1 MDDMAA
7 AWLAAAKDDLLA
19 IDALLREESLTNIVA
34 FHAQQA
40 VEKAI
45 KAVLEKHAADIPHK
59 HDLLLLKAE
68 VSRWM
73 EIEGED
79 ILDSL
84 NDLYIEARYPSDLG
98 LLPDGKPT
106 KEEAESFQLYAKE
119 LVSRVGTL
127 LFTAEDAEDT
137 ELK

>member
-7 AWLAAAKDDLLA
+7 AWLSAAKDDLLA
-19 IDALLREESLTNIVA
+19 INVLLREESLTNIVA

-40 VEKAI
+40 VEKSI
-45 KAVLEKHAADIPHK
+45 KAVLEQHAADIPHK

-68 VSRWM
+68 VSAWL
-73 EIEGED
+73 EIDDED

-106 KEEAESFQLYAKE
+106 KEEAKSFYLFAKK
-119 LVSRVGTL
+119 LVERVDKLLGTGL
-127 LFTAEDAEDT
+127 N
-137 ELK
+137 